1 MASFSGYQRS
11 GIYPWAHSRIIPA
24 ITEISRAAGLPG
36 INMYCY
42 QAGGIGMHRTG
53 EACDF
58 QAGTKARYAHSYAA
72 HDSLARYML
81 QPSVWNRL
89 KIRYVAW
96 NGWEY
101 INTPT
106 NARKQTRNYGG
117 SDPFHQNHVHVDFK
131 PGSIPG
137 AIPTIAIGGGTT
149 PPPSPTSRNYYPTA
163 YKLDGVPGY
172 YSYFALQ
179 RFLADRGY
187 YSGTPN
193 GLSDSKM
200 WTAYQKFLIYMNHYP
215 TSTPLGYQDKSSARG
230 TQQWQTRT
238 GYYRHNISANWDTNT
253 WKSLQT
259 YLRYAHEDTKVY
271 PFQSNSTTPTPA
283 EPKPPTKAPSPQ
295 KGFLMALTDSEQ
307 KQVHKQTMNISA
319 ATGRSEQRERDML
332 TTLQQQNDLLLS
344 ILDSVNNLNP
354 GN

>member
-1 MASFSGYQRS
+1 MASFSGYQQR
-11 GIYPWAHSRIIPA
+11 GIYPWAHSRIVPA

-36 INMYCY
+36 VNMFCY
-42 QAGGIGMHRTG
+42 QPNSIGAHLTG

-58 QAGTKARYAHSYAA
+58 QAGRRDSYVHSYAA
-72 HDSLARYML
+72 HQSIARYVL

-89 KIRYVAW
+89 KVRYVSW
-96 NGWEY
+96 DGWEY

-106 NARKQTRNYGG
+106 NSRRQIKNYGG
-117 SDPFHQNHVHVDFK
+117 TDPWHKNHVHVEFK

-137 AIPTIAIGGGTT
+137 AIPNIAIGGGTT
-149 PPPSPTSRNYYPTA
+149 PPPSPTSRNYYTTA
-163 YKLDGVPGY
+163 YKLDGVPGRY
-172 YSYFALQ
+172 TFMALQ

-187 YSGTPN
+187 YTRVVDGVAGPYT
-193 GLSDSKM
+193 
-200 WTAYQKFLIYMNHYP
+200 WTAYQKFLIYMKHYSSSP
-215 TSTPLGYQDKSSARG
+215 TGTQDKSSARG
-230 TQQWQTRT
+230 TQQWQKRT
-238 GYYRHNISANWDTNT
+238 GYYRHNITSNWDKNT
-253 WKSLQT
+253 WLALQT
-259 YLRYAHEDTKVY
+259 YLRYAHKDTKVY
-271 PFQSNSTTPTPA
+271 PYQPNSSTPAPA

-319 ATGRSEQRERDML
+319 ATSRSEQRERDML

-344 ILDSVNNLNP
+344 ILDSVNNLKP